1 MKDTTEGAG
10 PSGRAPEE
18 KRADMPAV
26 EAPQPPMEADD
37 ATLAYG
43 ERVVSEHLDVT
54 IPDGSFTVIIG
65 PNACGKSTL
74 LRSLARLLPPRRG
87 RVLLDGRDI
96 ATYSSK
102 AVARRLGLLPQSSV
116 SPEGITVRDLVSR
129 GRFPY
134 QGMLRQ
140 WSEEDDAA
148 IETAMSATGIT
159 GLAHRRM
166 NELSG
171 GQRQRAWLALVLA
184 QQTPLLLLDEPTTFL
199 DITYQLEVLN
209 LCRDLHARG
218 DYTLVVVLHDL
229 NLAFR
234 YATNLIVM
242 RDGRIVAQGAP
253 GDVVTAELIEE
264 VYGISCLCLPCPAT
278 GAPMIV
284 PLDSSSQEEGA

>member
-1 MKDTTEGAG
+1 
-10 PSGRAPEE
+10 
-18 KRADMPAV
+18 
-26 EAPQPPMEADD
+26 
-37 ATLAYG
+37 
-43 ERVVSEHLDVT
+43 
-54 IPDGSFTVIIG
+54 
-65 PNACGKSTL
+65 
-74 LRSLARLLPPRRG
+74 
-87 RVLLDGRDI
+87 
-96 ATYSSK
+96 
-102 AVARRLGLLPQSSV
+102 
-116 SPEGITVRDLVSR
+116 
-129 GRFPY
+129 
-134 QGMLRQ
+134 MLRQ

-242 RDGRIVAQGAP
+242 KDGRIVAQGAP
-253 GDVVTAELIEE
+253 GDVVTAELIKE

>member
-37 ATLAYG
+37 VTLAYG

-54 IPDGSFTVIIG
+54 IPDGSFTFIII
-65 PNACGKSTL
+65 PNACCKSTL
-74 LRSLARLLPPRRG
+74 RRSLSRLLPPRRG

-171 GQRQRAWLALVLA
+171 GQRQSAWHALVQA
-184 QQTPLLLLDEPTTFL
+184 RTTPLTSPPPSWTPPTSSRSSPSAA
-199 DITYQLEVLN
+199 I
-209 LCRDLHARG
+209 C
-218 DYTLVVVLHDL
+218 TLG
-229 NLAFR
+229 
-234 YATNLIVM
+234 ATT
-242 RDGRIVAQGAP
+242 R
-253 GDVVTAELIEE
+253 
-264 VYGISCLCLPCPAT
+264 
-278 GAPMIV
+278 
-284 PLDSSSQEEGA
+284 SSSSCTTSTSPSATRPI

>member
-1 MKDTTEGAG
+1 MSTVTAARHERGARTCLEVSDLRKSFRTAAG
-10 PSGRAPEE
+10 EKEVLRGVSFHVAPGEWVSVMGRSG
-18 KRADMPAV
+18 
-26 EAPQPPMEADD
+26 
-37 ATLAYG
+37 
-43 ERVVSEHLDVT
+43 S
-54 IPDGSFTVIIG
+54 
-65 PNACGKSTL
+65 GKSTL

-242 RDGRIVAQGAP
+242 KDGRIVAQGAP

>member
-1 MKDTTEGAG
+1 MKD
-10 PSGRAPEE
+10 AP
-18 KRADMPAV
+18 ADASTPAA
-26 EAPQPPMEADD
+26 EAPRAPMEARD

-43 ERVVSEHLDVT
+43 ERVVSEHLDVRV
-54 IPDGSFTVIIG
+54 PDGSFTVIIG

-74 LRSLARLLPPRRG
+74 LRALARLLAPSRG
-87 RVLLDGRDI
+87 TVLLDGRDI
-96 ATYSSK
+96 ATRPSR
-102 AVARRLGLLPQSSV
+102 AVARRLGLLPQSPV

-140 WSEEDDAA
+140 WSTEDDAA
-148 IETAMSATGIT
+148 VETAMRATGIT

-171 GQRQRAWLALVLA
+171 GQRQRTWLALVLA
-184 QQTPLLLLDEPTTFL
+184 QQTSLLLLDEPTTFL

-209 LCRDLHARG
+209 LCRDRHAQG
-218 DYTLVVVLHDL
+218 GYTLVVVLHDL

-242 RDGRIVAQGAP
+242 KGGRIVAQGPP
-253 GDVVTAELIEE
+253 GEIVTAELIEE
-264 VYGISCLCLPCPAT
+264 VYGIGCLCLPCPAT

-284 PLDSSSQEEGA
+284 PLDGSRPESGA

>member
-1 MKDTTEGAG
+1 MKDTPGEGDAQT
-10 PSGRAPEE
+10 PAAKAPRA
-18 KRADMPAV
+18 
-26 EAPQPPMEADD
+26 PMEARD
-37 ATLAYG
+37 ATLAYD
-43 ERVVSEHLDVT
+43 ERVVSEHLDVRV
-54 IPDGSFTVIIG
+54 PDGSFTVIIG

-74 LRSLARLLPPRRG
+74 LRALARLLAPGRG

-129 GRFPY
+129 GRFPH
-134 QGMLRQ
+134 QGLLRQ
-140 WSEEDDAA
+140 WSAEDDAA
-148 IETAMSATGIT
+148 VETAMRATGIT
-159 GLAHRRM
+159 GLAHRRV

-171 GQRQRAWLALVLA
+171 GQRQRTWLALVLA
-184 QQTPLLLLDEPTTFL
+184 QQTSLLLLDEPTTFL

-209 LCRDLHARG
+209 LCRDLHAHGR
-218 DYTLVVVLHDL
+218 YTLVVVLHDL

-242 RDGRIVAQGAP
+242 KGGRILAQGPP
-253 GDVVTAELIEE
+253 GDIVTAELIEE
-264 VYGISCLCLPCPAT
+264 VYGISCLCLPCPVT

-284 PLDSSSQEEGA
+284 PLDSAPREADA

>member
-1 MKDTTEGAG
+1 
-10 PSGRAPEE
+10 
-18 KRADMPAV
+18 MPAV
-26 EAPQPPMEADD
+26 EPPQPPMEADD
-37 ATLAYG
+37 VTLAYG

-199 DITYQLEVLN
+199 DITYQLEVLD

-242 RDGRIVAQGAP
+242 KDGRIVAQGAP

-284 PLDSSSQEEGA
+284 PLDSSSQEAGA